1 MSMQNKF
8 KKTKILSKCKKAQ
21 VEELI
26 KILLW
31 AIIFALL
38 ILGVYFLVKRISS
51 IA

>member
-1 MSMQNKF
+1 MINKF
-8 KKTKILSKCKKAQ
+8 KKINLLSKHKKAQ

-31 AIIFALL
+31 AIIFTLL